1 MTITVEA
8 EINAPLAAVWAAW
21 TTPADIMAWNH
32 TDDEWCCPSAEV
44 DLKVGGIYFARME
57 TKDGSMGFDFK
68 GVITAVKP
76 ESCLSFKLDDGRIV
90 AIDFTDCGN
99 GATKVVEVLSAEK
112 DTPEEMEQCR
122 TGCQCILNS
131 FKAYTETKH
140 GKHVTPKEK
149 VTVEVEI
156 NAPLADV
163 WATWTAPAEIMKWK
177 YPNDK
182 WCCPSAEVDLKVGGV
197 YSSRMEAKDGSMG
210 FDFKGAFTVVEPE
223 SHLSCRLDDGR
234 EVTVDFTT
242 CGKGATKIVEV
253 FEPEEC
259 KPVGAQRAGWQW
271 LLNSLKAHA
280 EKAQDSNKV
289 TVEAEINAPLAAV
302 WAAWTT
308 PADIMAWNHAN
319 DEWCCPSAEVDLK
332 VGGVYSSR
340 MEAKDGSMGFDF
352 KGVITA
358 VKPESCLSFG
368 LDDGRNVAIDF
379 TDCGNG
385 ATKIV
390 EVFDAEKENSVDLQR
405 TGWQSILNSFK
416 AYVETKNN

>member
-1 MTITVEA
+1 M
-8 EINAPLAAVWAAW
+8 EIPERQVVLPLCRGG
-21 TTPADIMAWNH
+21 P
-32 TDDEWCCPSAEV
+32 EGGWCLC
-44 DLKVGGIYFARME
+44 LQVGGQGWLHE
-57 TKDGSMGFDFK
+57 
-68 GVITAVKP
+68 
-76 ESCLSFKLDDGRIV
+76 
-90 AIDFTDCGN
+90 
-99 GATKVVEVLSAEK
+99 
-112 DTPEEMEQCR
+112 
-122 TGCQCILNS
+122 
-131 FKAYTETKH
+131 
-140 GKHVTPKEK
+140 
-149 VTVEVEI
+149 
-156 NAPLADV
+156 
-163 WATWTAPAEIMKWK
+163 
-177 YPNDK
+177 
-182 WCCPSAEVDLKVGGV
+182 VGGV

-271 LLNSLKAHA
+271 LLNSLKAHTESKCSKKVDESRKRSREESEENPRKSA
-280 EKAQDSNKV
+280 KVEDSKSIKV
-289 TVEAEINAPLAAV
+289 TVEAEINAPVAAV